1 MRNRIQF
8 QPKGRKAS
16 QSAETRAAILAAAE
30 RQFAKAGLAGS
41 RTDEIA
47 AEAGVNKAMLYY
59 YFKSKEHL
67 YEAAIEDHFR
77 EFNRQ
82 ALEVLNGPCPARSVL
97 LQYVCLHFDFITARH
112 PYPSLCHPF
121 MPS

>member
-30 RQFAKAGLAGS
+30 RQFAKAGLPGS

-47 AEAGVNKAMLYY
+47 AEAGVNKALLYY

-67 YEAAIEDHFR
+67 YEAVIKDHFR

-82 ALEVLNGPCPARSVL
+82 ALEVLNRPRPAPSALPPSAR
-97 LQYVCLHFDFITARH
+97 LHS
-112 PYPSLCHPF
+112 Y
-121 MPS
+121 

>member
-1 MRNRIQF
+1 MRDHIHLQI
-8 QPKGRKAS
+8 KGRT
-16 QSAETRAAILAAAE
+16 SAQGAERRAAIMAAAE

-47 AEAGVNKAMLYY
+47 AEAGVNKALLYY

-67 YEAAIEDHFR
+67 YEAVIEDHFH

-82 ALEVLNGPCPARSVL
+82 AIEVANTSLRAAKRSASCWSAGCAPVNFGAL
-97 LQYVCLHFDFITARH
+97 TGSIQRCR
-112 PYPSLCHPF
+112 SWR
-121 MPS
+121 

>member
-30 RQFAKAGLAGS
+30 RHFAKAGLAGA
-41 RTDEIA
+41 RTEEIA
-47 AEAGVNKAMLYY
+47 AEAGVNKALLYY
-59 YFKSKEHL
+59 YFESKEHL
-67 YEAAIEDHFR
+67 YEAVIEDHFR

-82 ALEVLNGPCPARSVL
+82 ALEALKGPGPARSVL
-97 LQYVCLHFDFITARH
+97 IPYVNLHFDF
-112 PYPSLCHPF
+112 
-121 MPS
+121 